1 MACRYNCHAGYSNW
15 YFGWSAHKKS
25 WCCDHN
31 SMGCPGTW
39 HGSYHLETHVTH
51 GVGHAQGRIY
61 DCNAGFSNW
70 KQGWS
75 NSKQEWCCTHEK
87 RGCMKYHCDG
97 DAPWQDF
104 GSNSRGRLRHWRPQS
119 SRRHRFRAAE
129 TATSK
134 SSQLATPSKN
144 PSPQASM
151 WAAPQRQWL
160 LGPQR
165 SFGPWDPRMVRQ
177 LKCCDMASRASHSS
191 MELRN
196 QSLSFLG
203 LPGQCGRSLGVLG
216 MFWCVSSWLMAPHM

>member
-25 WCCDHN
+25 WRCDHN

-119 SRRHRFRAAE
+119 SRRHRRKRRGNCDLEIVAVGDSVEKSFASGQHVGGSPETVAPRTAAFVRTLGPTHGPPAQVLRHGE
-129 TATSK
+129 SGK
-134 SSQLATPSKN
+134 SQLDGTPE
-144 PSPQASM
+144 PIAFF
-151 WAAPQRQWL
+151 
-160 LGPQR
+160 
-165 SFGPWDPRMVRQ
+165 FG
-177 LKCCDMASRASHSS
+177 
-191 MELRN
+191 
-196 QSLSFLG
+196 
-203 LPGQCGRSLGVLG
+203 CGRSLGVLG
-216 MFWCVSSWLMAPHM
+216 MFWCASSWLMAPHM